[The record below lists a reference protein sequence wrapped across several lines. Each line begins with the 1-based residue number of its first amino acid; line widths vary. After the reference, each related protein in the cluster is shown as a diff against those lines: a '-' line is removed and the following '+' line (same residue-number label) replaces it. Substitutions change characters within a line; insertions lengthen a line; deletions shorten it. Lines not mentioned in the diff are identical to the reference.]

1 MGGHDSRTVCPGSS
15 TTYHLKVVLDDG
27 SEVVQS
33 LTIQVI
39 GTSAPV
45 INFRADE
52 TDVDKLSV
60 GNKVE
65 VVFDALPDLA
75 AEGQVVRVNPTLV
88 IVDGVPALS
97 ALAELEPVPSN
108 PTGLAEANSQTA
120 RLMPGMNAAVEIIA
134 GRADDALLV
143 PVEALREL
151 GPSQYAVFVM
161 VDDQPTLR
169 PVDVG
174 LKDFIHAQILDGL
187 EQGDVVTTGVVATE

>member
-1 MGGHDSRTVCPGSS
+1 
-15 TTYHLKVVLDDG
+15 
-27 SEVVQS
+27 
-33 LTIQVI
+33 
-39 GTSAPV
+39 
-45 INFRADE
+45 
-52 TDVDKLSV
+52 
-60 GNKVE
+60 VE

-108 PTGLAEANSQTA
+108 ATDLAEPNSQTA